1 MIACHQQKT
10 LLLLITFFLS
20 FHRQILSYRP
30 QIPNRIFPFFHR
42 RVPVIH
48 LPVTRDWC
56 GDGCGREGD
65 AHALVWWLI
74 ILLIPT
80 QSVNL
85 NWLAFDYCNIKQQRC
100 VVGGCASADECLSV
114 SSSCK
119 SSIVRLDPVPNTM
132 CDTTSGWWAEMGT
145 STEEL
150 IAHQQ
155 WDFERRPSLTTP
167 PQNRHPLSTEH
178 CEPVNQSL
186 PLDLILIFHT
196 NLRPYSGAL
205 LHAVVSFNQNPIHFF
220 TNIQTRMAN
229 SARVFWDL
237 CPVVVMQRSTY
248 DGCLVCKI
256 GKLSAASGSSV

>member
-1 MIACHQQKT
+1 MVIILRFQICLDVDNNRW
-10 LLLLITFFLS
+10 LLATSRRPCSCSLHFS
-20 FHRQILSYRP
+20 FHFIDKYYR
-30 QIPNRIFPFFHR
+30 IAPNRIFSFFHR

-132 CDTTSGWWAEMGT
+132 CDIASGWWAEMGT

-150 IAHQQ
+150 IAPQQ

-167 PQNRHPLSTEH
+167 PQDRHPLSTEH
-178 CEPVNQSL
+178 CESINRCRWVWYWFS
-186 PLDLILIFHT
+186 ILISGHTVGHCCCCCLLQSESHSLFHKH
-196 NLRPYSGAL
+196 PD
-205 LHAVVSFNQNPIHFF
+205 Q
-220 TNIQTRMAN
+220 
-229 SARVFWDL
+229 
-237 CPVVVMQRSTY
+237 
-248 DGCLVCKI
+248 DGE
-256 GKLSAASGSSV
+256 